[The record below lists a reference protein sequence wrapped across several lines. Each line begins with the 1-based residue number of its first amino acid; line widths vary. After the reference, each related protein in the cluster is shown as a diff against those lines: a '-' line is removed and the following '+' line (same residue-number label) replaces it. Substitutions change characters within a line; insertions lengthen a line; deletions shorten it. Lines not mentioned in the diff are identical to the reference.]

1 MHLYNKNI
9 PIYAPIIS
17 KHPSF
22 PLHSPSLSL
31 HPSTEV
37 AAILNFILLMLRLVL
52 ILLALISNAKCFS
65 FVQKA
70 ILTTWNVQ
78 IVQQDCV
85 LIGSV
90 VDWLYYFRLLKAVNQ
105 NNFLGADPSPQLY
118 MCKTGF
124 FFICIYLRGSI
135 GN

>member
-1 MHLYNKNI
+1 MHLDHRNI
-9 PIYAPIIS
+9 PIYASIIS

-37 AAILNFILLMLRLVL
+37 VAILNFILLMFRLVL

-85 LIGSV
+85 LIGNV
-90 VDWLYYFRLLKAVNQ
+90 VDWLYYFQLLKAVNQ
-105 NNFLGADPSPQLY
+105 NNFLGADLSPQLY
-118 MCKTGF
+118 MFKTGLF
-124 FFICIYLRGSI
+124 FTCIYLRGSI

>member
-17 KHPSF
+17 THPSF

-37 AAILNFILLMLRLVL
+37 AAILNFILLMFRLVL

-90 VDWLYYFRLLKAVNQ
+90 VDWLYYFRLLKAVRIT
-105 NNFLGADPSPQLY
+105 FLELILHPSYICVRLAS
-118 MCKTGF
+118 F
-124 FFICIYLRGSI
+124 SFVFI
-135 GN
+135 